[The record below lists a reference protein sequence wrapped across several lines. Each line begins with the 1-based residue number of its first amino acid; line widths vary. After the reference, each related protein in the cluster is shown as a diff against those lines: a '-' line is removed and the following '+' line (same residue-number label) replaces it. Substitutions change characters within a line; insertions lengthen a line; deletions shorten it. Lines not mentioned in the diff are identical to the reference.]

1 MPATALR
8 LAITGGIGSGKST
21 VGQLFVKLGAS
32 LIDAD
37 ALSHELTAA
46 SGAAMAPI
54 TARFGSSVQ
63 TQDGALDRAAMRALI
78 YEDQQ
83 ARRALEEIIHPLV
96 AQLAGERGR
105 RAEQTGSRCIVY
117 DIPLLAE
124 SSAWRQRVDR
134 VLVIDCASDTQIA
147 RVMQRSRLDQAEVEA
162 IIAVQATRLKRLHC
176 ADWVI
181 DNSGASLAQLAEEV
195 RHIAKHFGL

>member
-1 MPATALR
+1 MPAKAMR

-37 ALSHELTAA
+37 ALSHELTAVG
-46 SGAAMAPI
+46 GAAMAPI

-83 ARRALEEIIHPLV
+83 ARRALENIIHPLV
-96 AQLAGERGR
+96 AQLAGERGHH
-105 RAEQTGSRCIVY
+105 AEQTGSRCIVY

-147 RVMQRSRLDQAEVEA
+147 RVMKRSRLDRTAVEA

-176 ADWVI
+176 ADCVI
-181 DNSGASLAQLAEEV
+181 DNSVASLAQLAEEV
-195 RHIAKHFGL
+195 GHIANHFGL

>member
-21 VGQLFVKLGAS
+21 VGQLFVKLGAT

-46 SGAAMAPI
+46 GGAAMAPI
-54 TARFGSSVQ
+54 AARFGSSLQ

-78 YEDQQ
+78 YQDPR
-83 ARRALEEIIHPLV
+83 ARRSLEDIIHPLV
-96 AQLAGERGR
+96 ARLASERGHD
-105 RAEQTGSRCIVY
+105 AEQAGSRCIVY

-134 VLVIDCASDTQIA
+134 VLVVDCASNTQIA
-147 RVMQRSRLDQAEVEA
+147 RVMQRSRLDRAAVEA

-176 ADWVI
+176 ADCVI
-181 DNSGASLAQLAEEV
+181 DNSAASLAQLAEEV
-195 RHIAKHFGL
+195 GHIANHFGL